1 MNTMVF
7 INEVER
13 QKLIIKLTG
22 DIKHV
27 NKLLVD
33 LEVKSENYAL
43 DGYFSLHVCAEE
55 LKAVLY
61 RERQELVAELLRLR
75 PP

>member
-1 MNTMVF
+1 MNTGVYL
-7 INEVER
+7 NDVAR
-13 QKLIIKLTG
+13 QELIKKLTSNL
-22 DIKHV
+22 KHV
-27 NKLLVD
+27 TTLLVD

-55 LKAVLY
+55 LKSVLY
-61 RERQELVAELLRLR
+61 KERDELVAELIRLR